1 MSTTRSVDVQN
12 QLDKGLRTTIF
23 VISSYCVATMVLVPL
38 LTLTVSGYLA
48 ATGQYLLATVITIAG
63 GEFAY
68 WRSQRP
74 KTDPVNHE

>member
-12 QLDKGLRTTIF
+12 QFDKGLRTTIF

-48 ATGQYLLATVITIAG
+48 ATGQYLLATVITITG
-63 GEFAY
+63 GGFAY
-68 WRSQRP
+68 WLSQRP